1 MKPMEVNDLTTGDDN
16 PQVNSEIQDDANSSE
31 VMVDETQDNSTSVDD
46 SISNEQAQ
54 EEAYADAWDNVDVN
68 DESVFE
74 RAFGNTNDEPEVVDT
89 PAVDPL
95 STTNDTNNNIGAFM
109 VDKPVLKFKGKE
121 IPIDSSE
128 ELINLAQKGMQME
141 TAAAEMKPKKK
152 ALSIIE
158 GVPLEVLQAVADIH
172 GGNTDAIG
180 YIKKQ
185 YGIEDARSADSED
198 SFWDEGNK
206 QETPPKDESYA
217 PKIVSENPLDE
228 FWANYTAGNQQM
240 AGKVSDTYSQLD
252 EGFKSEIYQPNVFPA
267 FVQSVE
273 TGEFDSAYPIAIK
286 EKSLNPAMTWL
297 QAYGVAVKK
306 IGVPAPVQTEPPASA
321 TPPSNG
327 GGTDRNMSDASKAD
341 RVWNDD
347 AYFNDLES
355 KLFG

>member
-1 MKPMEVNDLTTGDDN
+1 MEVDNLTTGDQD

-31 VMVDETQDNSTSVDD
+31 VMVDETKDNSTSVDG

-68 DESVFE
+68 DDAIFE
-74 RAFGNTNDEPEVVDT
+74 RTFNATNDEPESVDT
-89 PAVDPL
+89 PVGDPL
-95 STTNDTNNNIGAFM
+95 STTQNTNNNIGAFM

-152 ALSIIE
+152 VLSIVDGI
-158 GVPLEVLQAVADIH
+158 PLEVLQAVADIH
-172 GGNTDAIG
+172 GGNTNAIG

-185 YGIEDARSADSED
+185 YGIEDTRSTESED
-198 SFWDEGNK
+198 SFWGNENSNK
-206 QETPPKDESYA
+206 EETPPKETYTPA
-217 PKIVSENPLDE
+217 VAVENPMED
-228 FWANYTAGNQQM
+228 FWENYSAGNQQM
-240 AGKVSDTYSQLD
+240 AGKVSDTYGSLD

-273 TGEFDSAYPIAIK
+273 SGEFDSAYPIAIK

-297 QAYGVAVKK
+297 QAYGAAVGKL
-306 IGVPAPVQTEPPASA
+306 GQVPAKQTEPPASA

-327 GGTDRNMSDASKAD
+327 GGTDRNMSDTNKAD